1 MGEAAQL
8 LKCKAPTDAD
18 DDADN
23 DEQRRLLSALASTA
37 GLLPPLNTHTL
48 SHSHRVVQF
57 NRYLLYNRSLS
68 FVFVLATRRF
78 VPFVVRVAA
87 PIASRAIIALCPSCA
102 IVAKA
107 SCLPCCLCLLFW
119 GGSNKKRAHSVA
131 LPHTPS
137 EASDLFVLSA
147 SPTTALS
154 LSLYLA
160 LSLLLSLSGLT
171 HPMAA
176 MFIYKKF
183 TVIYEH
189 SHKESFGLGK

>member
-8 LKCKAPTDAD
+8 LKCKAPTDADAD

-37 GLLPPLNTHTL
+37 GLLPPLYTHT
-48 SHSHRVVQF
+48 HAHRVVQF
-57 NRYLLYNRSLS
+57 NRYLLYNRSCS

-107 SCLPCCLCLLFW
+107 SCLPCCLCLLFS

-131 LPHTPS
+131 LPHTIY
-137 EASDLFVLSA
+137 LFSLPLLRV
-147 SPTTALS
+147 LS
-154 LSLYLA
+154 LSLSCS
-160 LSLLLSLSGLT
+160 LSLAFSVWPDS
-171 HPMAA
+171 
-176 MFIYKKF
+176 
-183 TVIYEH
+183 
-189 SHKESFGLGK
+189 SHGGHVYLQKVYRYLWAQS